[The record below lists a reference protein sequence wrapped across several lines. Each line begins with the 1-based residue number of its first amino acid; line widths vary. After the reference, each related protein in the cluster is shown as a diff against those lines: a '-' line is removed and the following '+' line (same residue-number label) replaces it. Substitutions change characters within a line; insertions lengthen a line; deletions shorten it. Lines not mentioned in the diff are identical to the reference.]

1 MRLLRSLL
9 RYKVATLSLAL
20 MTLGA
25 CTDDLREP
33 STQKPTE
40 AYSISPLAAELG
52 KGNMALDFDVEPMQG
67 QNEARTSYY
76 MEYRQVRRGDTP
88 PSTQGY
94 NYDDEY
100 TSTLTMHKD
109 EEIGGVLIFIRQKNS
124 ASDKPLI
131 IRKLVTFKVI
141 DAPDH
146 TNQYDTSKKSRV
158 RWVGNVDFPS
168 DYTLT
173 KEYNLPTSTE
183 LTGDDRVENLPTK
196 LGQWYV
202 MAMLDYTTG
211 SVFETG
217 EADPAKAEDR
227 GTNKIYYNRRR
238 LGGDNLPHFVT
249 EQSATWSY
257 PLRNGIKPLSLS
269 IPYISQWR
277 QVKIV
282 QLPVG
287 GHPTDKSYTGFV
299 NDLHFKPQG
308 VILQFDLG
316 VASFDVQEVRRYGL
330 LTNQLDFK
338 GYYDLEVTDLYER
351 FKNRNPST
359 GIGIPKW
366 VPDAPSASG
375 FKLYYPSNSE
385 TELSSGER
393 LSPWD
398 MPTLSDDKTPTW
410 GGDESTKLSTADA
423 AVTLNY
429 PTTALRKN
437 YPYDAVGGITTPEGI
452 TNAWFFHAIGGHF
465 PSRTRTAVTV
475 NPHSRC
481 IFTFWGMPR
490 ANASTNRYTY
500 FFASAYQSN
509 YKDDIYDAQSTW
521 DPKERIT
528 ENRQKTVLGRI
539 SLHENEEAIKKHEK
553 LVKENEEFIVKIEKL
568 VKDNPDANNEPGKTY
583 KHQLDSARAKQSKL
597 QDQKSGLQAQNS
609 NLRAQYP
616 ESLFTTYTADSTK
629 FYDTEQPAFI
639 KQQTP
644 RTQPLIVLYQS
655 NKKFEERKV
664 YHAQAALAPDLILT
678 DVIYQTHGGQNYS
691 ALEIYNPS
699 CLWADL
705 SQYAIARLIDNGT
718 HMSFRKADG
727 TPTDNIKEAQIL
739 PLSLVAP
746 NEHSPYNRDVATL
759 KSAFPDPHTSDGYWG
774 RNNLRR
780 RVLMGDLGV
789 KRIADGWVE
798 NVSIDVYS
806 RQLKSNN
813 YTTRWMDGGTLIS
826 NHFPTPR
833 PTDKENGSINKAFL
847 LAGQSMLLGASGYI
861 HNPPVDDNSH
871 IRPGGEWFHT
881 VWYPAIYGEHT
892 ENGFIRH
899 FIAYA
904 DGPKVSEGWLED
916 DPWLTQRL
924 GYNIPGLKK
933 FSKYKEG
940 TLDMK
945 IGDGFVLL
953 KMNPLGGWQI
963 IDATAPVG
971 PHHEAFPGTYA
982 AYKAHYTP
990 LKTSKPESY
999 SQQRMEG
1006 VNYPFI
1012 PPFRT
1017 KQVTAHKYSDWSD
1030 SWRTTTTPSEY
1041 TIGYY
1046 IKEPQKVTG
1055 ITDWGAWNLDPFNPV
1070 RTIFDKDFKTKW
1082 WPSYRALRPIRR

>member
-88 PSTQGY
+88 PSTEGY
-94 NYDDEY
+94 DYNDEY

-109 EEIGGVLIFIRQKNS
+109 EEIGGVLIFIREKNNPS
-124 ASDKPLI
+124 EQPLI

-146 TNQYDTSKKSRV
+146 TNQYDTSKKPRV
-158 RWVGNVDFPS
+158 RWVGDVDFPS

-173 KEYNLPTSTE
+173 KEYNLPTSTV

-202 MAMLDYTTG
+202 MAMLDYTVG
-211 SVFETG
+211 SVL
-217 EADPAKAEDR
+217 EAREVNPAKAEEE
-227 GTNKIYYNRRR
+227 GANKIYYNRRK
-238 LGGDNLPHFVT
+238 LGGDNLPLYAT
-249 EQSATWSY
+249 DQSAASNNAS
-257 PLRNGIKPLSLS
+257 RNASGTSSLG

-282 QLPVG
+282 QHPVV

-316 VASFDVQEVRRYGL
+316 VASLDVQEVRRYGL
-330 LTNQLDFK
+330 FTNQLDFK
-338 GYYDLEVTDLYER
+338 GYYDLEGTNLYEK
-351 FKNRNPST
+351 FKNRNQST

-366 VPDAPSASG
+366 VPDAPDASG
-375 FKLYYPSNSE
+375 FKLYYPSDSE
-385 TELSSGER
+385 TKLSSGER

-398 MPTLSDDKTPTW
+398 MPTLSDGQTPTW
-410 GGDESTKLSTADA
+410 GGEENALLPTSDA
-423 AVTLNY
+423 AVNLNY
-429 PTTALRKN
+429 ATASLRKN
-437 YPYDAVGGITTPEGI
+437 FPSAKEPITTPEGI
-452 TNAWFFHAIGGHF
+452 TNAWFFQALSGLF
-465 PSRTRTAVTV
+465 PLRGTTNMSVPVSRR
-475 NPHSRC
+475 
-481 IFTFWGMPR
+481 IYTFWGMPR
-490 ANASTNRYTY
+490 SGAASTTNRYTY

-528 ENRQKTVLGRI
+528 DNGKKTVKGRI
-539 SLHENEEAIKKHEK
+539 SLRENEKAIKANEK
-553 LVKENEEFIVKIEKL
+553 LITENETLVAEYKQL
-568 VKDNPDANNEPGKTY
+568 VKDNPDATKEPGKTH
-583 KHQLDSARAKQSKL
+583 KHKLDSVDKKKKELDSLKL
-597 QDQKSGLQAQNS
+597 VLQNQKSTLQS
-609 NLRAQYP
+609 QYP
-616 ESLFTTYTADSTK
+616 ENLFTQYTADSTV
-629 FYDTEQPAFI
+629 FYGTERPAFI

-699 CLWADL
+699 RLWADL
-705 SQYAIARLIDNGT
+705 SQYAIARLIDNNGT

-727 TPTDNIKEAQIL
+727 TPTDNITEAQIL

-746 NEHSPYNRDVATL
+746 NENTPYNSDVATL
-759 KSAFPDPHTSDGYWG
+759 KSAFLDPHASDVYWG
-774 RNNLRR
+774 KNNLRR
-780 RVLMGDLGV
+780 RVLMGDPEV
-789 KRIADGWVE
+789 QR
-798 NVSIDVYS
+798 
-806 RQLKSNN
+806 R
-813 YTTRWMDGGTLIS
+813 
-826 NHFPTPR
+826 
-833 PTDKENGSINKAFL
+833 ENGSIAGVTSEGLYTIDNSSTRWPSVGSKIGGHLPSPTPKALSDGAINKAL
-847 LAGQSMLLGASGYI
+847 LIQGQSMLLGASGYI
-861 HNPPVDDNSH
+861 HNPPVDENST
-871 IRPGGEWFHT
+871 IRKGEEWFNT
-881 VWYPAIYGEHT
+881 VWYPAIYGEYK
-892 ENGFIRH
+892 NKDFIRH

-904 DGPKVSEGWLED
+904 DGKIKTEGELENSNFVK
-916 DPWLTQRL
+916 QHL
-924 GYNIPGLKK
+924 GYNIPSLKK
-933 FSKYKEG
+933 LSQYEAG
-940 TLDMK
+940 TLDMG

-953 KMNPLGGWQI
+953 KMNPVGGWQI

-982 AYKAHYTP
+982 AYKAHYAP

-1017 KQVTAHKYSDWSD
+1017 KQVTEHKYSDWSD
-1030 SWRTTTTPSEY
+1030 SWRTTTTTSEY

-1046 IKEPQKVTG
+1046 IKEPEKITG
-1055 ITDWGAWNLDPFNPV
+1055 VRGVSAGWDLDPFNPV

-1082 WPSYRALRPIRR
+1082 WPSYKTLRPTRR

>member
-9 RYKVATLSLAL
+9 WYKVATLSLAL
-20 MTLGA
+20 MALGA

-33 STQKPTE
+33 STQKQTE

-76 MEYRQVRRGDTP
+76 MESRQVRRGDAP

-100 TSTLTMHKD
+100 TSTLTMRKD
-109 EEIGGVLIFIRQKNS
+109 QEIGGVLIFIRQKDNE
-124 ASDKPLI
+124 SDKPLI
-131 IRKLVTFKVI
+131 IRQFATFKVI

-146 TNQYDTSKKSRV
+146 TNQYDTSKKPRV
-158 RWVGNVDFPS
+158 RWVGNVNFPS

-183 LTGDDRVENLPTK
+183 LTGEERVHKLPTK
-196 LGQWYV
+196 YGKWYV
-202 MAMLDYTTG
+202 MAMLDYTKG
-211 SVFETG
+211 SVFETA
-217 EADPAKAEDR
+217 EVDPAKAEE
-227 GTNKIYYNRRR
+227 GGANKIYYNRTKI
-238 LGGDNLPHFVT
+238 GGDNLPTFVID
-249 EQSATWSY
+249 QSATWSSAS
-257 PLRNGIKPLSLS
+257 RDASRTTSLG

-282 QLPVG
+282 QHPVV

-308 VILQFDLG
+308 VLLQFDLG
-316 VASFDVQEVRRYGL
+316 VASLDVQEVRRYGL

-338 GYYDLEVTDLYER
+338 GYYDLGVTDLYER
-351 FKNRNPST
+351 FKNRDSN

-366 VPDAPSASG
+366 VPDAPSPSG
-375 FKLYYPSNSE
+375 FKLYYPSDSE
-385 TELSSGER
+385 TKLSSGER

-398 MPTLSDDKTPTW
+398 MPTLSDGQTPTW
-410 GGDESTKLSTADA
+410 GGDENATLSTDDA
-423 AVTLNY
+423 AVSLNY
-429 PTTALRKN
+429 AAASLRENFASDLK
-437 YPYDAVGGITTPEGI
+437 GITTPQGLDH
-452 TNAWFFHAIGGHF
+452 AWAFSGLGGQF
-465 PSRTRTAVTV
+465 PGKDGNRIAPPSRR
-475 NPHSRC
+475 

-490 ANASTNRYTY
+490 SNASTNRYTY

-509 YKDDIYDAQSTW
+509 YKEDIYNATSSW
-521 DPKERIT
+521 DPEKAIT
-528 ENRQKTVLGRI
+528 GNSEKTVQGRI
-539 SLHENEEAIKKHEK
+539 SFHENEEAIKENKKLITENEK
-553 LVKENEEFIVKIEKL
+553 LVAEYKQL
-568 VKDNPDANNEPGKTY
+568 VKDNPDATKEPGKTH
-583 KHQLDSARAKQSKL
+583 KHKLDSVNKKQSYLDYLKKDLQNKKL
-597 QDQKSGLQAQNS
+597 DLHAD
-609 NLRAQYP
+609 YP
-616 ESLFTTYTADSTK
+616 ESLFTQYATDSTT
-629 FYDTEQPAFI
+629 FYGTERPAFI

-727 TPTDNIKEAQIL
+727 TPTDNIKDAQIL

-746 NEHSPYNRDVATL
+746 NEHSPYNSDVATL
-759 KSAFPDPHTSDGYWG
+759 KSAFPDPHASDGYWG
-774 RNNLRR
+774 KNNLRR
-780 RVLMGDLGV
+780 RVLMGDMGV
-789 KRIADGWVE
+789 VRNQEGEVTGTR
-798 NVSIDVYS
+798 NSVYTRATRS
-806 RQLKSNN
+806 VDFNS
-813 YTTRWMDGGTLIS
+813 TRWLPWGTQIS
-826 NHFPTPR
+826 NHTPTPS
-833 PTDKENGSINKAFL
+833 PKEPEGRLNKAAL

-861 HNPPVDDNSH
+861 HNPPVDDNST
-871 IRPGGEWFHT
+871 IRTGGEWFNT
-881 VWYPAIYGEHT
+881 VWYPAIYGDKT
-892 ENGFIRH
+892 KNAFIRH

-904 DGPKVSEGWLED
+904 DGVKESEGDLEND
-916 DPWLTQRL
+916 AWLTKEL

-940 TLDMK
+940 TLDMN

-953 KMNPLGGWQI
+953 KMNPVGGWQI

-971 PHHEAFPGTYA
+971 PKHEAFSGTYA
-982 AYKAHYTP
+982 AYKQHYNR
-990 LKTSKPESY
+990 LKASNPELY

-1017 KQVTAHKYSDWSD
+1017 KQVTADWSD
-1030 SWRTTTTPSEY
+1030 SWHTTTTPSEY

-1046 IKEPQKVTG
+1046 IKEPQKITG
-1055 ITDWGAWNLDPFNPV
+1055 ITNWVAWDLDPFNPV

-1082 WPSYRALRPIRR
+1082 WPTYQNLRPIRR